1 PQVLSQSQP
10 ARTSSSAA
18 EAACGGIVPVAGATI
33 PQASRWGGGAERH
46 TAGPSRKVDRMPSAV
61 MGGGKRAARAVS
73 RPASVAPPE
82 VGPVADMPLL
92 GSDHRWSDP
101 QAALVPPQG
110 IDQEQG
116 ALLDDL
122 GRRRVDVLRI
132 RLGAAG
138 QLRQMDRVGLLPDQ
152 ERPDVAGGLAQI

>member
-1 PQVLSQSQP
+1 MQWWDDVGQ
-10 ARTSSSAA
+10 RDGGVA
-18 EAACGGIVPVAGATI
+18 EG
-33 PQASRWGGGAERH
+33 
-46 TAGPSRKVDRMPSAV
+46 
-61 MGGGKRAARAVS
+61 
-73 RPASVAPPE
+73 
-82 VGPVADMPLL
+82 GPVAYMPLQ
-92 GSDHRWSDP
+92 GTDHRWSDP

-152 ERPDVAGGLAQI
+152 ERPDVAGGLAQIGSDLFGPSGAPAALARRGLAGEDRKSVG